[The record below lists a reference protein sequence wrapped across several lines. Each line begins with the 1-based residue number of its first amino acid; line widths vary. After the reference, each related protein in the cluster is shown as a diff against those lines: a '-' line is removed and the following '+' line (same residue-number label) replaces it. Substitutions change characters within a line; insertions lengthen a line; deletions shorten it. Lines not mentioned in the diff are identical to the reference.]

1 MHETAS
7 LLRDLVRLPSVNPMG
22 RTLPKEVTFEH
33 RVTDYLQQAFNDMG
47 LACERRQVAPFRD
60 NIIAHYPGNASKP
73 GILLEVHQDTVPT
86 DNMTID
92 PFAANIE
99 NGRLYG
105 RGACDVKGGMAAMV
119 HVMQRLARERPA
131 RAAPVWLACTVDEE
145 HTFLGVQHCMKQPP
159 RAAMAMVAEPTCLSI
174 VNAHKGVTRWFLD
187 TAGRSCH
194 SSSPEQGTNA
204 IYRMGR
210 LLPVIERYAEEL
222 RQSRTDPILGP
233 PTLSVGRIDG
243 GQSANIVP
251 DRCRIEIDRRLIP
264 GEVARQAPQQL
275 AQYLR
280 AVVGEDV
287 PFTVSEPWLHAPAL
301 GPEKSTTLVER
312 LSAAIRSVGRQ
323 ATCGPVP
330 FGTDASTIAEAGIP
344 SVVFGPGDIAKA
356 HTCDEW
362 VPLDEVEMA
371 SEILFG
377 MVCQD

>member
-1 MHETAS
+1 MHETAR
-7 LLRDLVRLPSVNPMG
+7 LLRDLVKLPSINPMG
-22 RTLPKEVTFEH
+22 RALPSIVAFEH
-33 RVTDYLQQAFNDMG
+33 RVTDFLEHAFKEMG
-47 LACERRQVAPFRD
+47 LDCVRQQVAPMRD
-60 NIIAHYPGNASKP
+60 NIIAHFPGQTSKP
-73 GILLEVHQDTVPT
+73 GFLLEVHQDTVPI

-92 PFAANIE
+92 PFAGHIE

-119 HVMQRLARERPA
+119 HVIQRLARERPTK
-131 RAAPVWLACTVDEE
+131 AAPVWLACTVDEE
-145 HTFLGVQHCMKQPP
+145 HTFLGVQHLMKQPP
-159 RAAMAMVAEPTCLSI
+159 AAAMAVVAEPTRLGI
-174 VNAHKGVTRWFLD
+174 INAHKGVTRWFLE
-187 TAGRSCH
+187 TTGRSCH
-194 SSSPEQGTNA
+194 SSAPEQGVNA

-210 LLPVIERYAEEL
+210 LLPAIERYAQEL
-222 RQSRTDPILGP
+222 RESRSDPVLGP

-264 GEVARQAPQQL
+264 GEEARQAPQQL

-280 AVVGEDV
+280 SVVGQDT

-301 GPEKSTTLVER
+301 SPDKSGVLVQR
-312 LSAAIRSVGRQ
+312 LGDAIRATGRE

-330 FGTDASTIAEAGIP
+330 FGTDASTIAEGGIP

-362 VPLDEVEMA
+362 VPLAEVEMA
-371 SEILFG
+371 GEILFRL
-377 MVCQD
+377 VCQD